1 MQITIKAFK
10 SNLQGVLASLT
21 IGIEGMFWINGVT
34 VREGKNGQFLAYPS
48 YKSGDEWKSYIM
60 AKKEF
65 TEAILN
71 NYNIKQEVKFTLE
84 EVTHGN
90 RYNTKIEDNTEDPEE
105 FPF

>member
-21 IGIEGMFWINGVT
+21 IGIDGVFWINGVA

-71 NYNIKQEVKFTLE
+71 NYNIKQEVKFTLG

-90 RYNTKIEDNTEDPEE
+90 SYNTKTEDNTEDPEE